1 MTYNSVS
8 ELFTGICDAIRTKD
22 KTTELINHTDIPNRI
37 LAINNFSIVKIDNV
51 CPVISITI
59 STPTVTVSEAQ
70 VVSELEV

>member
-37 LAINNFSIVKIDNV
+37 LAINNFSIVKINSI
-51 CPVISITI
+51 CPVVSVTI
-59 STPTVTVSEAQ
+59 STPTVTVSEVQ
-70 VVSELEV
+70 VASE